1 MGSAEFSPLWS
12 EQGAQKKDK
21 YTEEKVKV
29 IAAVWGAEFI
39 QFHAALVFFLPRT
52 ILINRMYLCFSFLSN
67 HPGEIHPIIQ
77 NRPVQNSYRG
87 PIIEFM
93 YRSVPL
99 CTFQFQLDF

>member
-39 QFHAALVFFLPRT
+39 QFHAALVFFAQDDFEQQDVFMLF
-52 ILINRMYLCFSFLSN
+52 FSFKS
-67 HPGEIHPIIQ
+67 
-77 NRPVQNSYRG
+77 SW
-87 PIIEFM
+87 
-93 YRSVPL
+93 
-99 CTFQFQLDF
+99 

>member
-39 QFHAALVFFLPRT
+39 QFHAALVFFCLGR
-52 ILINRMYLCFSFLSN
+52 F
-67 HPGEIHPIIQ
+67 
-77 NRPVQNSYRG
+77 
-87 PIIEFM
+87 
-93 YRSVPL
+93 
-99 CTFQFQLDF
+99 